1 MKEEAA
7 IKKEAA
13 VDDTAAG
20 IIDSAKDHTGNKDV
34 QPKAAGCCCTKDG
47 DERHTYRNTAEKKA
61 LMRRLSIIEGQI
73 RGIRG
78 MLDNDCYCI
87 DILTQVSAATSALN
101 CFSRELL
108 SEHLKNC
115 VREDVQEGHDDKLDE
130 VIRILPKLMK

>member
-1 MKEEAA
+1 MVTDGMQDRENGAA
-7 IKKEAA
+7 IAECSCGCGVHEKKERDA
-13 VDDTAAG
+13 
-20 IIDSAKDHTGNKDV
+20 
-34 QPKAAGCCCTKDG
+34 
-47 DERHTYRNTAEKKA
+47 AEKKS
-61 LMRRLSIIEGQI
+61 LITRLKRIEGQI